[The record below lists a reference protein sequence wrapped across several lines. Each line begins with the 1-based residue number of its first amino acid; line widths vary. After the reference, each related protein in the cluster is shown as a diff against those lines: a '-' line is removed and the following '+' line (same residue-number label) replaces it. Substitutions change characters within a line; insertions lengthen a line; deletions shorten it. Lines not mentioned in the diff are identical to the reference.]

1 MRVLFTSSP
10 GWGHVH
16 PMVPLALACVS
27 RGDDVVWSASPEV
40 CSSLEREG
48 LRSTPAGLTQAE
60 SGRLF
65 AERFPEIES
74 LEPTERPAFMFPRL
88 FGAVRAGPM
97 LNDLMPVATDFA
109 PHVVVHEAGEM
120 AGPIVAAALG
130 VPNITHGFG
139 GLVVKERVAAA
150 SAEVAAL
157 WKSKGL
163 EPRPYAGCY
172 DHLYLDIY
180 PPSLQF
186 GDASHVCTV
195 QPLRPVAF
203 ATAGSEELPAIV
215 AQDDGKPLVYFTFG
229 TVFNTDIP
237 LLATIVNA
245 LGALPV
251 RVLVTVG
258 PRGEPGSLGPQ
269 PENVHVARYVP
280 QTQVLPHVALVVSH
294 GGSGTFLASLG
305 YGIPQLCIP
314 QAADQFANA
323 AAAQRVGAGLTL
335 EPGAVSLERVRGA
348 AGRLLREPAF
358 REAARKVQTEIQEMP
373 GPEAVADKI
382 ESMLDTE
389 PA

>member
-1 MRVLFTSSP
+1 
-10 GWGHVH
+10 
-16 PMVPLALACVS
+16 
-27 RGDDVVWSASPEV
+27 
-40 CSSLEREG
+40 
-48 LRSTPAGLTQAE
+48 
-60 SGRLF
+60 
-65 AERFPEIES
+65 
-74 LEPTERPAFMFPRL
+74 
-88 FGAVRAGPM
+88 
-97 LNDLMPVATDFA
+97 
-109 PHVVVHEAGEM
+109 
-120 AGPIVAAALG
+120 
-130 VPNITHGFG
+130 
-139 GLVVKERVAAA
+139 
-150 SAEVAAL
+150 
-157 WKSKGL
+157 
-163 EPRPYAGCY
+163 
-172 DHLYLDIY
+172 
-180 PPSLQF
+180 
-186 GDASHVCTV
+186 
-195 QPLRPVAF
+195 VAF
-203 ATAGSEELPAIV
+203 ATAGSEVLPAIV

-258 PRGEPGSLGPQ
+258 PRGEPGSVGPL

-323 AAAQRVGAGLTL
+323 AAAHRVGAGLTI
-335 EPGAVSLERVRGA
+335 EPGAVSPDRVRVA